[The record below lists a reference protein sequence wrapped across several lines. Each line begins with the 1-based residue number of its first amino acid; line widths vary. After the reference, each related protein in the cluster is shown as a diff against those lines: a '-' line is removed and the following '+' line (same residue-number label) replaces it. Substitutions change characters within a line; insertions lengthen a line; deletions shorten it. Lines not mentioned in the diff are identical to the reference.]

1 MSRFRILGLGAHPDD
16 LEFGCGGLMLIEA
29 SKESAL
35 DWVVLTRGESSS
47 SGTPEERKAEAQAA
61 ADMAGA
67 DLHWLLVGED
77 AKLEPST
84 ANVLILASKIR
95 SLQPHV
101 LLAPCHQPNQHPDHV
116 AAAQLARKAAR
127 LARYGGV
134 KELQGKPHAVDSVYY
149 YVVSGAE
156 PQNYETKIVFDISPV
171 RDQWV
176 EMMRCHQ
183 TQLRTRDYVEYQL
196 AKAKTLG
203 MEAGVSYAQ
212 ALYGEDPLLAA
223 DVETVS
229 RTARRF

>member
-1 MSRFRILGLGAHPDD
+1 MMIKIAASR
-16 LEFGCGGLMLIEA
+16 
-29 SKESAL
+29 
-35 DWVVLTRGESSS
+35 
-47 SGTPEERKAEAQAA
+47 
-61 ADMAGA
+61 
-67 DLHWLLVGED
+67 
-77 AKLEPST
+77 
-84 ANVLILASKIR
+84 
-95 SLQPHV
+95 
-101 LLAPCHQPNQHPDHV
+101 
-116 AAAQLARKAAR
+116 
-127 LARYGGV
+127 
-134 KELQGKPHAVDSVYY
+134 VYY